1 MKRKNIL
8 IINSGTLFPKV
19 MAYQDRVIE
28 MTKFLNKKHDVDIV
42 CLYNTEKEKSN
53 NQLQLG
59 KICNQFYLLEK
70 PNNTFLN
77 RKILGALL
85 FLLEKVLRIPREMI
99 YPNWPSVRKK
109 ILKIIRKNNYD
120 VIQIETWWQCSLF
133 KKINSNILKVIDTHD
148 VLHEK
153 RILEIRHK
161 RNGKLKNRDKLFLKK
176 YRHYEILNTGF
187 AELIV
192 SISNYDKQFF
202 QQHFPNK
209 KHIMIP
215 TGQDLA
221 RLLNYPTINTEK
233 TILFYGSMGGEQNII
248 AFWRLYNE
256 IYPKIKKEIPE
267 IKLIVLGANP
277 PNNIKVLNNGDS
289 IIITDYV
296 KDVREYI
303 AKSSL
308 MILPLVIS
316 GGVRSRIVEVM
327 AMGVPII
334 GTHNALDGIGL
345 SNSENCIIEDNNEVL
360 ASKAVDLLSNNY
372 KLNKL
377 SHKSQKFAIGN
388 YSLEK
393 TYGKLAEYYE
403 KYIKNI

>member
-1 MKRKNIL
+1 MPKKIL
-8 IINSGTLFPKV
+8 IINPGNLFPMV
-19 MAYQDRVIE
+19 MAFQDRVINLV
-28 MTKFLNKKHDVDIV
+28 KCLNEKHQVDIIS
-42 CLYNTEKEKSN
+42 LYVSEKERKLTEEGLKN
-53 NQLQLG
+53 
-59 KICNQFYLLEK
+59 ICNNFYQIRK
-70 PNNTFLN
+70 PNYNFFLK
-77 RKILGALL
+77 KIFGLL
-85 FLLEKVLRIPREMI
+85 IHILSYITLKPVELF

-109 ILKIIRKNNYD
+109 ILKIIKKNNYD
-120 VIQIETWWQCSLF
+120 IIQIEAWWQCSLF
-133 KKINSNILKVIDTHD
+133 KHVSEKTLKVIDTHD
-148 VLHEK
+148 IMYEK
-153 RILEIRHK
+153 RVLEKRYRSKGILSKKDKTFLEK
-161 RNGKLKNRDKLFLKK
+161 YKKLELKN
-176 YRHYEILNTGF
+176 TGL
-187 AELIV
+187 ADLII
-192 SISNYDKQFF
+192 SISNYDSTVFNNYFPDKQHILIPIGQNIKQF
-202 QQHFPNK
+202 N
-209 KHIMIP
+209 
-215 TGQDLA
+215 
-221 RLLNYPTINTEK
+221 NYPKKDDGK

-248 AFWRLYNE
+248 AFWRLYNK

-277 PNNIKVLNNGDS
+277 PINIKDLDNGDS

-296 KDVREYI
+296 KDLREYI

-316 GGVRSRIVEVM
+316 GGFRSRIVEVM
-327 AMGVPII
+327 AMGVPVI